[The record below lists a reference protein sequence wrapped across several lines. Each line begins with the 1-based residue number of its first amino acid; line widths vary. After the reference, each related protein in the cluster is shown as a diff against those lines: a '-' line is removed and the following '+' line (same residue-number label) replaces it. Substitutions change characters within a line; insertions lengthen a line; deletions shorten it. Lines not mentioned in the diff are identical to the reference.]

1 MQEKLK
7 KLGFEFRIE
16 NNQIIL
22 KNTFTNLEYK
32 FNNLD
37 QVDYFLQGFG
47 SCQEQLPNHV
57 TIQQEWRQGTP
68 GCICEHV
75 VIQNKTI
82 ALLRMPSMGPCSSI
96 DTKVYSN
103 TPSYWYGTPVRT
115 KA

>member
-47 SCQEQLPNHV
+47 SCQEQLPSHA
-57 TIQQEWRQGTP
+57 TIKTEYRAGTP
-68 GCICEHV
+68 GGCMCDYIIIHNKRITLQRN
-75 VIQNKTI
+75 IQTI
-82 ALLRMPSMGPCSSI
+82 SAYP
-96 DTKVYSN
+96 YS
-103 TPSYWYGTPVRT
+103 PG
-115 KA
+115 